1 MYMNFYTYYITDW
14 VTTLKINLNFPFS
27 FSQKVSFIEDLIEL
41 LFHSYIVDIYKY
53 AYFTSHKSNLFLS
66 KSGTCINNTS
76 VMMFKKGS
84 FEIGATVYPVAIKVR
99 LKCCIHQ
106 GITWKCI
113 YLCNSQL
120 KKRILCWFIKF
131 DIGWR

>member
-1 MYMNFYTYYITDW
+1 MYMNVYTYYITDW
-14 VTTLKINLNFPFS
+14 VTMLKINPNCPFS

-53 AYFTSHKSNLFLS
+53 AYFTSHKSNFFLS

-99 LKCCIHQ
+99 LKCCVH
-106 GITWKCI
+106 
-113 YLCNSQL
+113 
-120 KKRILCWFIKF
+120 
-131 DIGWR
+131 